1 MTANGIWRHIKSY
14 RFNSIFLKNLLLIFF
29 LVFIPLMSISV
40 SVYVYLNRMA
50 VDEAGAAN
58 HTAAVKS
65 RDIIDMIVLQNGNI
79 VMSIA
84 SDPQTERLLTFYLPK
99 YPDYSTMERY
109 ISLKKQMSTVVNVS
123 SFVQSVYFYSERNN
137 YILSSNSGGTQMNL
151 FYDNAWK
158 AQYDEKSIAQSIW
171 VEFRNIKE
179 PSGLSQSFIT
189 TFVQVPLFGTVKLGC
204 VAINLNA
211 DKVAALVENY
221 SDDIRGNMFIVESDG
236 TILYHSD
243 KGLLQQNL
251 YDIYALPEGTL
262 AEATGYVTA
271 DTEIG
276 RVSIAFVDS
285 AQYDW
290 KYVSIIPMRDLDAE
304 IGALRN
310 AMMTALITM
319 VLLTATTIY
328 IVSLNAFRPL
338 TQVLDLLKNLEEWGD
353 NLPSKN
359 IGEKVNELKF
369 ITNNII
375 GAFIKGKKMEA
386 ELAQRSILLKKAQT
400 IALQAQINPHFLF
413 NTLETVNWM
422 VMQLTGD
429 ENDIS
434 FILTSLSHL
443 LRVSFA
449 TQEGLISVQEEI
461 ENARCYLDIQ
471 KFRYADTFDVMW
483 DIDETILP
491 CKISKIVL
499 QPLIENAIY
508 HGLKPQAHKGLIRI
522 SGYSP
527 LGGDDIILSVADN
540 GVGMTPERC
549 NALSDQFLEDI
560 IKEDD
565 HIGLSNV
572 NRRLKLI
579 FGEAYGLSIES
590 APQNGT
596 VVKIRFPKT
605 L

>member
-1 MTANGIWRHIKSY
+1 MKGKGIWRHIKSF
-14 RFNSIFLKNLLLIFF
+14 RFNSIFFKNLLLIFF
-29 LVFIPLMSISV
+29 LVFIPLMSITV
-40 SVYVYLNRMA
+40 SVYAYLNRMTIN
-50 VDEAGAAN
+50 EAGAAN
-58 HTAAVKS
+58 HAAAVKA

-84 SDPQTERLLTFYLPK
+84 LDSQVEHLLTAYLPT
-99 YPDYSTMERY
+99 YPDYRTMERY
-109 ISLKKQMSTVVNVS
+109 IGLKKQMSTVVNVS
-123 SFVQSVYFYSERNN
+123 SFIHSIYFYSERNN
-137 YILSSNSGGTQMNL
+137 YILSSNSGGTQMHL

-158 AQYDEKSIAQSIW
+158 AQYDAKSVAQNIW
-171 VEFRNIKE
+171 VDFRHVKD
-179 PSGLSQSFIT
+179 PSGAIQSFIT
-189 TFVQVPLFGTVKLGC
+189 TFVQVPLLSDAKLGC

-211 DKVAALVENY
+211 DKVNALVENY
-221 SDDIRGNMFIVESDG
+221 SDDIHGNMFIVESNG
-236 TILYHSD
+236 TILYNSD
-243 KGLLQQNL
+243 KSLARQNL
-251 YDIYALPEGTL
+251 YDMYDLPDGTL
-262 AEATGYVTA
+262 AEGSGYVTA
-271 DTEIG
+271 EAEIG
-276 RVSIAFVDS
+276 RVSIAFSGS
-285 AQYDW
+285 AQSDW
-290 KYVSIIPMRDLDAE
+290 KYVSIIPIQDLDE
-304 IGALRN
+304 KIGALRN
-310 AMMTALITM
+310 AMMTALLTM
-319 VLLTATTIY
+319 GLLTATTVF
-328 IVSLNAFRPL
+328 IVSLSAFRPL

-353 NLPSKN
+353 NLPSKH

-375 GAFIKGKKMEA
+375 GTFIKGKNMEA
-386 ELAQRSILLKKAQT
+386 ELEQRLIHLKKAQT
-400 IALQAQINPHFLF
+400 IALQSQINPHFLF

-449 TQEGLISVQEEI
+449 TQEGLISVQEEM

-471 KFRYADTFDVMW
+471 KFRYADTFDVAW
-483 DIDETILP
+483 DIHEAILP
-491 CKISKIVL
+491 CKLSKIVL

-508 HGLKPQAHKGLIRI
+508 HGLKPQTHKGLIRI
-522 SGYSP
+522 SGYS
-527 LGGDDIILSVADN
+527 LGDDIILSVADN
-540 GVGMTPERC
+540 GVGMTQEKC
-549 NALSDQFLEDI
+549 KALSDQFLEDI

-572 NRRLKLI
+572 NRRVKLI

-590 APQNGT
+590 TPQYGT